1 MRSSQNTWKMY
12 KIIYKN
18 FWKDFVVEQN
28 LTRPKGDFWSFHN
41 RQYEIVVIW
50 DDWEYGSLVSI
61 IIVFYN
67 CTRGEGVG
75 FGEGEQFEPGNCL
88 F

>member
-1 MRSSQNTWKMY
+1 MRSSQNMGKMY
-12 KIIYKN
+12 EIIYVI
-18 FWKDFVVEQN
+18 FSKDFVVEEN
-28 LTRPKGDFWSFHN
+28 LTHLKGDFWSFLN

-67 CTRGEGVG
+67 CTWGEGAG
-75 FGEGEQFEPGNCL
+75 FGEGKQFEAGNCL

>member
-1 MRSSQNTWKMY
+1 MY

-50 DDWEYGSLVSI
+50 DDWEYESLVSI

-67 CTRGEGVG
+67 CTRGEG
-75 FGEGEQFEPGNCL
+75 EQFEPGNCL

>member
-1 MRSSQNTWKMY
+1 M
-12 KIIYKN
+12 
-18 FWKDFVVEQN
+18 VEQN
-28 LTRPKGDFWSFHN
+28 LTCPKGDFWSFHN

-61 IIVFYN
+61 ITVFN
-67 CTRGEGVG
+67 CTWGEGVG
-75 FGEGEQFEPGNCL
+75 FGEGKQFEAGNCL

>member
-1 MRSSQNTWKMY
+1 MY

-18 FWKDFVVEQN
+18 FWKDFVIEQN
-28 LTRPKGDFWSFHN
+28 LTRPKGDFWSFFN
-41 RQYEIVVIW
+41 RPYEIVVIW
-50 DDWEYGSLVSI
+50 DNWEYGSLVSI

-67 CTRGEGVG
+67 CTWEEGVG
-75 FGEGEQFEPGNCL
+75 FGEGKQFEAGNCL

>member
-1 MRSSQNTWKMY
+1 M
-12 KIIYKN
+12 
-18 FWKDFVVEQN
+18 VEQN
-28 LTRPKGDFWSFHN
+28 LTRPKGDFSSFHN